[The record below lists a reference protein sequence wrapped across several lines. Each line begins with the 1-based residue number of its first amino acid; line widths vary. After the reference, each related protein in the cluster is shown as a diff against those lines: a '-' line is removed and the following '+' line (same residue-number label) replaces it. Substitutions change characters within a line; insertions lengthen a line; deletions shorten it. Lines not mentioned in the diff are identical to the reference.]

1 MTTPKDLETALLDF
15 ITECEHCDWCM
26 YREFCTRF
34 VTPYNDDYPCEWEI
48 LKKSEGIPC

>member
-15 ITECEHCDWCM
+15 ITECEQCEHCDDCM

-34 VTPYNDDYPCEWEI
+34 VTPHTMMIIHVNG
-48 LKKSEGIPC
+48 KF